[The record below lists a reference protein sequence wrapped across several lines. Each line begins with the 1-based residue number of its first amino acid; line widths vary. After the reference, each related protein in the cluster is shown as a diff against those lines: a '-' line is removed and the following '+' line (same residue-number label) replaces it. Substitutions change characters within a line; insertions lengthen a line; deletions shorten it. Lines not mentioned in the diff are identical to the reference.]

1 MRVPFLILAMAMLVR
16 ATSVDDFYVETR
28 SVQITSPSSST
39 SVTTSEEL
47 YVYYTETY
55 VDYLDVY
62 TVSVSKL
69 PFLVM
74 YPSAYLLI

>member
-16 ATSVDDFYVETR
+16 ATDDFYVETR